1 MFIAT
6 LQEAAERELIS
17 ESESDWHETA
27 CQESAASYD
36 HIPTFAVRGATLARP
51 EGHCLCLD
59 EEYIRHHEAI
69 ARTRPPPLSQ
79 RHRMPQTIHDVTSR
93 FNSRTVDLLPT
104 VVVNDDQR
112 SGIRFCSADAS
123 HVTRLITPFFNCG
136 GVEGPVTMF
145 LVVSSDDES
154 CWVSGRNSRFEVGH
168 RFTSHGEAH
177 TVTLVGNQ
185 HGGSSW
191 SDDDD
196 DDDDYD
202 TPFQCLC
209 LFQSDDPFRAKHLS
223 EEAPSEDR
231 IFRGCLTTVERS
243 EVGCYCVVFDGKQS
257 MIRVNTKEDTQKRVS
272 RVGNLWREIR
282 YDPERNGMMVGSGV
296 LNGLSLGAE

>member
-177 TVTLVGNQ
+177 TVTLVVAGPM
-185 HGGSSW
+185 
-191 SDDDD
+191 
-196 DDDDYD
+196 
-202 TPFQCLC
+202 TMTM
-209 LFQSDDPFRAKHLS
+209 
-223 EEAPSEDR
+223 
-231 IFRGCLTTVERS
+231 TTVAGPMTMTMTTILHFNVCVFFNLTILSVLSIFLKRHRVRIAS
-243 EVGCYCVVFDGKQS
+243 FEV
-257 MIRVNTKEDTQKRVS
+257 
-272 RVGNLWREIR
+272 
-282 YDPERNGMMVGSGV
+282 
-296 LNGLSLGAE
+296 A